1 MSETLNA
8 SAFERLPADDR
19 RRVLNALSQGASRR
33 DVLALLGFAGAAGA
47 FGGGLLGGNLLG
59 GLAGMPG
66 AAFAADAPRKGGRIR
81 VAGFSSS
88 TADTVDPAKQ
98 SLSTDYV
105 RCTMFYDGLT
115 ALDEHMAPQLALAE
129 SIEHEKAT
137 VWTIKLRKGVQFH
150 DGKSLTADDVVYSLN
165 RHKDAAVGS
174 KAKAL
179 AAQMEEIKATGP
191 LEVTIRL
198 SGPNADLPVILGTYH
213 FKIVKDGTTDF
224 TTAIGTGPFKCK
236 EFQPGVRS
244 ISVRNDNFWKGTGP
258 WLDEVEYF
266 AIPDNGARVNAL
278 LSGDIQIAAS
288 IDSRSTRQVMGTS
301 GYEVL
306 ETRSGNYTNLVMRLD
321 GAPGN
326 NPDFVLGMKY
336 LFDREQIKK
345 SVFRGFAEVAN
356 DHPLSS
362 GNRYYAADLPQRPYD
377 PEKAKFHLKKA
388 GALDNTLQIVA
399 SPAAS
404 SSVEMAV
411 VLQQAAQKIGM
422 KIDIKQVPSDGY
434 WSNYWM
440 KVPVGFGNI
449 NPRPTADILFSLFFK
464 SDAPWN
470 ESVWKNEKFDQ
481 LLAAARAEADEAK
494 RKTMYHD
501 MQTMIHETSGIAV
514 PVFINNLDAFS
525 SKVKG
530 MRPMPSGGLMG
541 YTFAENVWLDA

>member
-1 MSETLNA
+1 MSETPNA

-47 FGGGLLGGNLLG
+47 FGGSLLGSNLLG
-59 GLAGMPG
+59 IPG
-66 AAFAADAPRKGGRIR
+66 AAFAADAPKKGGRIR

-115 ALDEHMAPQLALAE
+115 VLDEHMAPQLALAE

-174 KAKAL
+174 KAKTL

-244 ISVRNDNFWKGTGP
+244 ISVRNDNFWRGPGP

-278 LSGDIQIAAS
+278 LSGDIQIAAA

-345 SVFRGFAEVAN
+345 SVFRGFAEIAN

-388 GALDNTLQIVA
+388 GALDGTLQIVA

-411 VLQQAAQKIGM
+411 VLQQAAQKIGL

-449 NPRPTADILFSLFFK
+449 NPRPTADILFSQFFK

-470 ESVWKNEKFDQ
+470 ESAWKNEKFDQ
-481 LLAAARAEADEAK
+481 LLTAARAEADEAK
-494 RKTMYHD
+494 RKAMYHD
-501 MQTMIHETSGIAV
+501 MQAMIHETSGIAV
-514 PVFINNLDAFS
+514 PVFINNLDAFT